1 MTDLTSVPRWT
12 ESGMSSTPMCTITEV
27 SKSAGS
33 ALKWALKCKM
43 HTLLASYIMVSR
55 QVLVVAAKINLLL
68 TWAEKIQKRHLHF
81 CLSCIYS
88 VISSC
93 VHFSKE
99 QATLKELNEP
109 CHLLPLHLSCTLWLL
124 IIHWHTHRV
133 IQTVCVLRAVSI
145 IYQTLINVKTLLQ
158 QNKIT
163 LFIKIHL
170 KLILLIRGWCVFT
183 LQSNEVTYVWNDN
196 FEI

>member
-68 TWAEKIQKRHLHF
+68 TWAEKIQKGHLHF
-81 CLSCIYS
+81 CLSRIYS

-109 CHLLPLHLSCTLWLL
+109 CHLLPPPSILYLMTSNNTLTHSPGYSDSLCAQGSQHYLSN
-124 IIHWHTHRV
+124 TH
-133 IQTVCVLRAVSI
+133 QCQDTPA
-145 IYQTLINVKTLLQ
+145 TK
-158 QNKIT
+158 
-163 LFIKIHL
+163 
-170 KLILLIRGWCVFT
+170 
-183 LQSNEVTYVWNDN
+183 
-196 FEI
+196 